1 MWIREETKKVELWN
15 KRHFEEEKTESV
27 QHVENIQYVY
37 EKKKKK
43 NAASVG

>member
-1 MWIREETKKVELWN
+1 MWIRQEPKKLALWN

-37 EKKKKK
+37 LLYKLK